1 MFRTS
6 IVRRTKQETTER
18 KEPQCHHLRA
28 DKYRDSDGNIVCVCG
43 EPYTVIELEV
53 MS

>member
-6 IVRRTKQETTER
+6 IVRKTKQETTER
-18 KEPQCHHLRA
+18 KCDHLRA